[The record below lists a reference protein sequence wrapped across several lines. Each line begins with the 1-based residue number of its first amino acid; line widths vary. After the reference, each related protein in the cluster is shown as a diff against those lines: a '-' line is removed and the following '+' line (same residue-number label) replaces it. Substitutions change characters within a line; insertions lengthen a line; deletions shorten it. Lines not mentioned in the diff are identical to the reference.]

1 MASAGRGSLDT
12 GAGFRVYFARHASRL
27 APLARASQL
36 SRPRFAPPAVVVRRR
51 AGFPGSTPNPF
62 RTGGGFVLALTA
74 ENTLLVASLAPASN
88 AEAFEAVREAASL
101 PPGAAVEL
109 RFDAMSE
116 EPEFRALRACLEG
129 RTLIATVRS
138 ASEGGAF
145 RGQGG
150 EAQRLL
156 SRALDAGFEFVDVE
170 FRRDGGNE
178 AARIHPSRKILS
190 LHDPEGVP
198 ADMSALVARMLATPA
213 RFVKVVA
220 TANDSGDA
228 RRLLELQAANRGGR
242 LATFAMG
249 EAGIA
254 TRSLAPYLGAALAY
268 GALLPGR
275 ATAPGQL
282 LARDLA
288 EIYGIGRPRKISRL
302 FALLGGAVSHSLSPA
317 LHNANFE
324 ALGLDALY
332 VPFAMRTLG
341 RELEPLVTSLD
352 GLGLPLVGVSVTIPF
367 KEEAA
372 LLSGSAEDGERAVNT
387 LLRTSPPGQ
396 PLRLRA
402 ANTDRAAF
410 EAVIEDASKEKG
422 KVKADAG
429 VALVLGAG
437 GTARVAVN
445 VLRTKGYE
453 VFLMNRGDERGE
465 ALAKA
470 EGAHYLSKKSSATF
484 HEPNILVNATPLGL
498 RSGDPLPCEQS
509 LLRPGMLVIDAPYR
523 AGGTELVRAARAA
536 GARVVDGQTFLLL
549 QAAGQ
554 ATMFTGRRTAPR
566 DLLGRLPARA
576 RLAFSSFE
584 ESLLALPE
592 ISA

>member
-1 MASAGRGSLDT
+1 M
-12 GAGFRVYFARHASRL
+12 
-27 APLARASQL
+27 
-36 SRPRFAPPAVVVRRR
+36 
-51 AGFPGSTPNPF
+51 
-62 RTGGGFVLALTA
+62 ALTA
-74 ENTLLVASLAPASN
+74 EDTLVVASVAPASN
-88 AEAFEAVREAASL
+88 AEAFEAAKEASCL
-101 PPGAAVEL
+101 PQGAAVEL
-109 RFDAMSE
+109 RLDAMSE
-116 EPEFRALRACLEG
+116 EPEFGALRACLEG

-145 RGQGG
+145 RAQGG

-156 SRALDAGFEFVDVE
+156 SKALDAGFEFVDVE
-170 FRRDGGNE
+170 FRRDGEDE
-178 AARIHPSRKILS
+178 AARIHPSKRILS
-190 LHDPEGVP
+190 LHDPEGIP

-228 RRLLELQAANRGGR
+228 RRLLELQAAHQDGR
-242 LATFAMG
+242 LAAFGMG

-254 TRSLAPYLGAALAY
+254 TRALAPYLGAPLAF

-282 LARDLA
+282 LARDLV
-288 EIYGIGRPRKISRL
+288 EIYGVGRPRKVSRL
-302 FALLGGAVSHSLSPA
+302 FVLLGGVVSHSLSPA

-332 VPFAMRTLG
+332 VPFAMQTLG
-341 RELEPLVTSLD
+341 RELASLHACLD
-352 GLGLPLVGVSVTIPF
+352 TLGLPLAAASVTIPF

-372 LLSGSAEDGERAVNT
+372 LLAEAAGDGEKAVNT

-410 EAVIEDASKEKG
+410 EAVIEDASKERETKEG
-422 KVKADAG
+422 AG

-445 VLRTKGYE
+445 ILRKRGYE

-465 ALAKA
+465 DL
-470 EGAHYLSKKSSATF
+470 
-484 HEPNILVNATPLGL
+484 
-498 RSGDPLPCEQS
+498 
-509 LLRPGMLVIDAPYR
+509 
-523 AGGTELVRAARAA
+523 ARA
-536 GARVVDGQTFLLL
+536 
-549 QAAGQ
+549 
-554 ATMFTGRRTAPR
+554 TG
-566 DLLGRLPARA
+566 
-576 RLAFSSFE
+576 
-584 ESLLALPE
+584 
-592 ISA
+592 